1 MNYLYGI
8 SYTQYIHM
16 HIQYVYVFIVFL
28 IHVPVYNFINLHVY
42 TIYIYIYTPSYRL
55 GLNAIVY
62 VYICIDNSEDLHAPL
77 YLICVYTHKC
87 QWKLTSISIVA
98 PKRSKSKFRL
108 K

>member
-1 MNYLYGI
+1 
-8 SYTQYIHM
+8 M

-42 TIYIYIYTPSYRL
+42 TIYIYTPSYRL